1 MLRRLILGMVVGLL
15 VGGALAAGFARLIG
29 TSFLLPGGFFIALGT
44 AALVGALTGVVA
56 GKPIWAEGAKVEA
69 GLKAF
74 VGALLGAG
82 AMFALRRWGGE
93 FSGPEWLGGT
103 APLGQLPAVS
113 LPLIAAALGALF
125 GLDNVPDAAQPPG
138 AVGPRKRVAPA
149 APTRRATGVAPADG
163 DAADE
168 DSAELD
174 PRRARR

>member
-1 MLRRLILGMVVGLL
+1 MLRRLIAGMVVGLF
-15 VGGALAAGFARLIG
+15 VGGALGAGLARLIG
-29 TSFLLPGGFFIALGT
+29 TSFLLPGGVFVALGA
-44 AALVGALTGVVA
+44 AALVGVLTGLVA

-82 AMFALRRWGGE
+82 AMLALRRWGGD
-93 FSGPEWLGGT
+93 FPGPEWLGGT
-103 APLGQLPAVS
+103 APLGQLPEVS

-125 GLDNVPDAAQPPG
+125 GLDNVPDAAPAPG
-138 AVGPRKRVAPA
+138 AVGTRKRVAAGAPPQRA
-149 APTRRATGVAPADG
+149 AGVAPA

-174 PRRARR
+174 PPRARR